1 MYLAMLSLLVEIYC
15 FVHDS
20 QQCKRFVTFNGY
32 YLYSYLI
39 IFDSMYLPALVFVF
53 VFLKKIQVGIDFCV
67 SALDQ
72 WEKFATLNGLY
83 FVHAVLVFVFCK
95 K

>member
-1 MYLAMLSLLVEIYC
+1 
-15 FVHDS
+15 
-20 QQCKRFVTFNGY
+20 
-32 YLYSYLI
+32 
-39 IFDSMYLPALVFVF
+39 MYLPALVFVF